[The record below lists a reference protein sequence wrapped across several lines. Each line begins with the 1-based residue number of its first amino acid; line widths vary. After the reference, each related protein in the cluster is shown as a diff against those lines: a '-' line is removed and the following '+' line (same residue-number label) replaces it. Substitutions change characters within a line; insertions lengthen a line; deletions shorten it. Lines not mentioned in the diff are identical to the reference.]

1 MDSYTELGS
10 ISGDSEEEYFDD
22 DAATDD
28 SNSALQVLESRL
40 MSVLCHNLSLAARL
54 IPQIHH
60 QLQLSPTADRTQLYN
75 DIPSDGNGGT
85 SVYTAAQVSLNNG
98 SHTLAN
104 GGTNTRPGKHGR
116 DSDENDENDD
126 QGNRRPKGPRPKLP
140 DDSDGHLNFACHF
153 HKRFPGRYNP
163 HINRKYLHCI
173 CPLKTPDLRRIK
185 YVSSCLIC
193 S

>member
-10 ISGDSEEEYFDD
+10 ISGDSEEEYVGD
-22 DAATDD
+22 DAAMDD
-28 SNSALQVLESRL
+28 SNSTLKFLESRL
-40 MSVLCHNLSLAARL
+40 ISVLCQNLSLAAQL

-60 QLQLSPTADRTQLYN
+60 QLQSSLAAERTQLYN

-85 SVYTAAQVSLNNG
+85 SGFTAAQGGLNNG
-98 SHTLAN
+98 SSTVAN
-104 GGTNTRPGKHGR
+104 SGTSIRPGKHGR
-116 DSDENDENDD
+116 ESDENDD
-126 QGNRRPKGPRPKLP
+126 QGNRSPKKPRSKLP
-140 DDSDGHLNFACHF
+140 DDSDGNLNFACHF

-185 YVSSCLIC
+185 YVSSGLIC